1 MKWVAIICAL
11 AATPVM
17 AQTPGDAAMAAS
29 VQLKDTC
36 TALEAASGR
45 SDRVAAL
52 TETVQAYE
60 AGLAALRDGLRR
72 AAIRQRTLETDLNAR
87 SDEVARLLGVLQT
100 MGRAPAPILLL
111 HPSGPTG
118 TARSGMMGRCD
129 ARIARSGDST
139 ADAVGRGRNF
149 A

>member
-1 MKWVAIICAL
+1 VKWVAIICAL

-29 VQLKDTC
+29 VQLKDAR
-36 TALEAASGR
+36 TAIEAASGR

-60 AGLAALRDGLRR
+60 AGLRDGLRR
-72 AAIRQRTLETDLNAR
+72 AAIRQRTLETHLNAR

-100 MGRAPAPILLL
+100 MGRPLPRSYCCIPVAPQAQ
-111 HPSGPTG
+111 HDQ
-118 TARSGMMGRCD
+118 A
-129 ARIARSGDST
+129 
-139 ADAVGRGRNF
+139 
-149 A
+149 

>member
-1 MKWVAIICAL
+1 VKWVAIICAL

-29 VQLKDTC
+29 VQLKDAR
-36 TALEAASGR
+36 TAIEAAAGR

-60 AGLAALRDGLRR
+60 AGLRDGLRR
-72 AAIRQRTLETDLNAR
+72 AAIRQRTLETHLNAR